1 MMKFAI
7 YDYLPQRF
15 MRRATFEEKDTC
27 RMILGFKDGR
37 NVYSKWAACQFAN
50 ALRAVDLS
58 NVTVVCIPASSKC
71 AHVRRWKRFSQMLCN
86 LTGAQNG
93 FDHVEIIGSR
103 KRAHK
108 TKDYE
113 LATNIKHC
121 IHIDADFFK
130 GRKVLVVDDIYTTG
144 LSSAAFIGAMKAAG
158 ADVVMAA
165 FLAKTKS
172 FRKH

>member
-7 YDYLPQRF
+7 YDYLPQRLLP
-15 MRRATFEEKDTC
+15 RATFEEMDTC

-37 NVYSKWAACQFAN
+37 NVYSKWAAYQFAN
-50 ALRAVDLS
+50 ALHAVNLS
-58 NVTVVCIPASSKC
+58 DVAIVCIPASSKH
-71 AHVRRWKRFSQMLCN
+71 AHVRRWKRFSQILCN

-93 FDHVEIIGSR
+93 FDYVEIIGSR
-103 KRAHK
+103 KRVHK

-130 GRKVLVVDDIYTTG
+130 SRKVLVIDDIYTTG
-144 LSSAAFIGAMKAAG
+144 RSSDAFIGAMKAAG

-165 FLAKTKS
+165 FLAKTKQ
-172 FRKH
+172 FRRH